1 MLTTVSLLLKKPCFF
16 PFIEIPKLATKMFYY
31 MAETMAMVI
40 VGDASSLCSFY
51 SELIDGDSSVFIKI
65 GICFY
70 VFILIII
77 CNTTMSRLGICYFF
91 EFLRQSSYMNIC
103 ESQLILELDIPFF
116 A

>member
-70 VFILIII
+70 VFLLIII
-77 CNTTMSRLGICYFF
+77 CNTTMSRLGICSFV
-91 EFLRQSSYMNIC
+91 
-103 ESQLILELDIPFF
+103 
-116 A
+116 

>member
-1 MLTTVSLLLKKPCFF
+1 MVLSVSALTWHQRSALRADADDRFSTTKKAMFF

-40 VGDASSLCSFY
+40 VGDASSLCSFC

-70 VFILIII
+70 VFLLIII
-77 CNTTMSRLGICYFF
+77 CNTTMSRLGIC
-91 EFLRQSSYMNIC
+91 SIV
-103 ESQLILELDIPFF
+103 
-116 A
+116 